1 MEQVQLCVLASSASL
16 NLISSQSWDSQIK
29 YVYVLHWYFLIVQ
42 RLQMSPKLMWIEK
55 EEWIKEL
62 LLT

>member
-16 NLISSQSWDSQIK
+16 NLISSQSWDSQFK
-29 YVYVLHWYFLIVQ
+29 FVYVFHWYFLIVQ
-42 RLQMSPKLMWIEK
+42 WLQISPKLMWIEK

-62 LLT
+62 V

>member
-16 NLISSQSWDSQIK
+16 NLISSQSWDSQFK
-29 YVYVLHWYFLIVQ
+29 FVYVFHWYFLI
-42 RLQMSPKLMWIEK
+42 PKLMWIEK

>member
-1 MEQVQLCVLASSASL
+1 MEQIQLCVLASSAGINL
-16 NLISSQSWDSQIK
+16 NSSQSWDSQIK
-29 YVYVLHWYFLIVQ
+29 FVYVFHWYFLIVQ

-62 LLT
+62 L